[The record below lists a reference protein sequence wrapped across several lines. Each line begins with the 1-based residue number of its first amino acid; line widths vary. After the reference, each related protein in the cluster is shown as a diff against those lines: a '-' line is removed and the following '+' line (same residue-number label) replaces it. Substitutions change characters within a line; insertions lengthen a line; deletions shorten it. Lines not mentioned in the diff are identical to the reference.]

1 MSIMV
6 NYSIVCIVFKYIY
19 FISKN
24 LKFLRSELTS
34 MFGILK
40 FQTITYIGGRRN
52 NSLVLMGI

>member
-1 MSIMV
+1 MV

-52 NSLVLMGI
+52 NSLVFVGI